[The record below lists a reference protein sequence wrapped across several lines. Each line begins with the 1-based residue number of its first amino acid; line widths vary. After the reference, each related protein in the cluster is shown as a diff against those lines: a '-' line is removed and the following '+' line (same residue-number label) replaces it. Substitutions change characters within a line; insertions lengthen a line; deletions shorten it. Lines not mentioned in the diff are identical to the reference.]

1 MTPAPI
7 RAATGNGTAV
17 RSGFGSV
24 RTTGVDGSSAGSRG
38 YGRTATDV
46 AGRRRRRVFVGE
58 ARSGGWSGS
67 GGAVRVWLSGAVGAA
82 AGDSTLRWGT
92 PREGTPRSGV
102 PLPPARGTRGPV
114 TLGEPARRRR
124 TRRGRS
130 ARTPRRSCRRRRGAQ
145 PRISGECLIMT
156 TSTAPGRRCGALGDP
171 PAKADTCCLERVT
184 GRFAPLSGDD
194 ERQVSPPAVHPA
206 SSPC

>member
-82 AGDSTLRWGT
+82 AGESTLRWET

-102 PLPPARGTRGPV
+102 PLPPARGTPRRV
-114 TLGEPARRRR
+114 TPGESRQGGLPPSSQETPSRPPAVRLPCGATSCDDTISAGHGRIDARRRARR
-124 TRRGRS
+124 TRRRS
-130 ARTPRRSCRRRRGAQ
+130 TTVKRQLSRRTGDAHPRPADG
-145 PRISGECLIMT
+145 
-156 TSTAPGRRCGALGDP
+156 GRRTAGVA
-171 PAKADTCCLERVT
+171 TCR
-184 GRFAPLSGDD
+184 
-194 ERQVSPPAVHPA
+194 
-206 SSPC
+206 SPCV